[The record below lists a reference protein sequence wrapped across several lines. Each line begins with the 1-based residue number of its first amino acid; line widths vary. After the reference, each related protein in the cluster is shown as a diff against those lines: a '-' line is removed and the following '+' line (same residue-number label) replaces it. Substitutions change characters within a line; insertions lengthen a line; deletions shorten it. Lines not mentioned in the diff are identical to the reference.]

1 VLALRLPQSIA
12 QSGVIELFL
21 AAHLFG
27 IQIFVV
33 VGGVFP
39 GSRLIPFVSN
49 SHTMH
54 DNINQF
60 PRRFI
65 TVFAVPLAGKRLFMM
80 KQKTCYDDTPSA
92 GGAEGRGGY
101 PKNGS

>member
-1 VLALRLPQSIA
+1 M
-12 QSGVIELFL
+12 
-21 AAHLFG
+21 AAKWRPIFFG

-33 VGGVFP
+33 VCGVFP
-39 GSRLIPFVSN
+39 GSRLILFVSN

-65 TVFAVPLAGKRLFMM
+65 TVFAVPLADKRLFMM
-80 KQKTCYDDTPSA
+80 TQKTGYDDMSSA
-92 GGAEGRGGY
+92 GGRL
-101 PKNGS
+101 